1 MNVKVNES
9 VTILRPVGADVPAA
23 RI

>member
-9 VTILRPVGADVPAA
+9 VKILRPVGADVPAA